1 MVKIPLLGVFTMNA
15 ISNFTF
21 HNDYNVRIIDINGEF
36 WFVATDVANA
46 LDYRNAPD
54 MTRSLDDDETAT
66 HNLRIRSENGVEQD
80 RPVTIINESGLYS
93 AILKSR
99 KPEAKKFKKWITS
112 EVLPAI
118 RKTGKYEA
126 PKPIEKRDYINNSD
140 MLNIKR
146 LIWACTHH
154 IGHGEAF
161 KFGIWYSLRKVTG
174 VPSPAKFEVQHLP
187 ILAQEFQRIL
197 NVVEPYFEA
206 RRECELA
213 LIKQVIRERGDHQ
226 VVRAILD
233 EMKASTTD
241 FNETLQKHLPMVFDQ
256 DCLNLLNRRPN
267 GYDHSDCNE
276 RLI

>member
-1 MVKIPLLGVFTMNA
+1 
-15 ISNFTF
+15 
-21 HNDYNVRIIDINGEF
+21 
-36 WFVATDVANA
+36 
-46 LDYRNAPD
+46 
-54 MTRSLDDDETAT
+54 
-66 HNLRIRSENGVEQD
+66 
-80 RPVTIINESGLYS
+80 
-93 AILKSR
+93 
-99 KPEAKKFKKWITS
+99 
-112 EVLPAI
+112 
-118 RKTGKYEA
+118 
-126 PKPIEKRDYINNSD
+126 

-154 IGHGEAF
+154 ISHGEAF
-161 KFGIWYSLRKVTG
+161 KFGIWHSLRKVTG
-174 VPSPAKFEVQHLP
+174 VPSPDKFEVQHLP

-233 EMKASTTD
+233 EMKASATD

-256 DCLNLLNRRPN
+256 ECLNLLNRRPN

>member
-1 MVKIPLLGVFTMNA
+1 MNA

-21 HNDYNVRIIDINGEF
+21 HNDYNVRIIKIDDNDFLFHANDLCAVLKYANPRDAIRRHVDSEDVVKHDTLTNGGKQKQNYVKEAGM
-36 WFVATDVANA
+36 WA
-46 LDYRNAPD
+46 LVLG
-54 MTRSLDDDETAT
+54 SET
-66 HNLRIRSENGVEQD
+66 EQA
-80 RPVTIINESGLYS
+80 RLV
-93 AILKSR
+93 KR
-99 KPEAKKFKKWITS
+99 WVTS
-112 EVLPAI
+112 EVLPTL
-118 RKTGKYEA
+118 RKTGKYET

-154 IGHGEAF
+154 ISHGEAF
-161 KFGIWYSLRKVTG
+161 KFGIWHSLRKVTG

-197 NVVEPYFEA
+197 NIVEPYFEA

-213 LIKQVIRERGDHQ
+213 LIKRVIRERGDHQ
-226 VVRAILD
+226 VVKALLD

-256 DCLNLLNRRPN
+256 ECLNLLNRNPN

>member
-1 MVKIPLLGVFTMNA
+1 MASRGFVLLMYVMFLSIPRNSDLVQVSKGFVENEPLKNRGGLDEKGVVKNLTPT
-15 ISNFTF
+15 
-21 HNDYNVRIIDINGEF
+21 NGGKQQLIF
-36 WFVATDVANA
+36 
-46 LDYRNAPD
+46 
-54 MTRSLDDDETAT
+54 
-66 HNLRIRSENGVEQD
+66 
-80 RPVTIINESGLYS
+80 INEPNLYRVIFRS
-93 AILKSR
+93 N
-99 KPEAKKFKKWITS
+99 KPEAKQFQDWVFN
-112 EVLPAI
+112 EVLPTI

-126 PKPIEKRDYINNSD
+126 PKPVEKRDYINNSD

-213 LIKQVIRERGDHQ
+213 LIKQVIRERGDHK
-226 VVRAILD
+226 VVQAILN
-233 EMKASTTD
+233 EMKASATD
-241 FNETLQKHLPMVFDQ
+241 FNETMQKHLPMVFDQ
-256 DCLNLLNRRPN
+256 ECLNLLNRRPN

>member
-1 MVKIPLLGVFTMNA
+1 MNA
-15 ISNFTF
+15 ISTFTF
-21 HNDYNVRIIDINGEF
+21 HEDYNVRIIKLDNGDFLFHANDLCAVLKYVNPHDAVRRHVEKDDLVKHEVIDKLGRKQKNN
-36 WFVATDVANA
+36 FVLEAGMWA
-46 LDYRNAPD
+46 LILG
-54 MTRSLDDDETAT
+54 SET
-66 HNLRIRSENGVEQD
+66 EQ
-80 RPVTIINESGLYS
+80 
-93 AILKSR
+93 
-99 KPEAKKFKKWITS
+99 AKLVKRWVTS
-112 EVLPAI
+112 EVLPTI
-118 RKTGKYEA
+118 RKTGRYEA

-161 KFGIWYSLRKVTG
+161 KFGIWHSLRKVTG

-197 NVVEPYFEA
+197 NIVEPYFKA

-213 LIKQVIRERGDHQ
+213 LIKRVIRERDDHQ
-226 VVRAILD
+226 VVKELLN

-241 FNETLQKHLPMVFDQ
+241 FNETLQKHLPMVFDRE
-256 DCLNLLNRRPN
+256 CLNLLNRRPN
-267 GYDHSDCNE
+267 GYDHSDCSE

>member
-1 MVKIPLLGVFTMNA
+1 MNA

-99 KPEAKKFKKWITS
+99 KPEAKKFKKWVTS

-256 DCLNLLNRRPN
+256 GCLNLLNRRPN

>member
-1 MVKIPLLGVFTMNA
+1 
-15 ISNFTF
+15 
-21 HNDYNVRIIDINGEF
+21 
-36 WFVATDVANA
+36 
-46 LDYRNAPD
+46 
-54 MTRSLDDDETAT
+54 
-66 HNLRIRSENGVEQD
+66 
-80 RPVTIINESGLYS
+80 
-93 AILKSR
+93 
-99 KPEAKKFKKWITS
+99 
-112 EVLPAI
+112 
-118 RKTGKYEA
+118 
-126 PKPIEKRDYINNSD
+126 

>member
-1 MVKIPLLGVFTMNA
+1 MSNISVF
-15 ISNFTF
+15 NFESASSI
-21 HNDYNVRIIDINGEF
+21 RIVMIDDNP
-36 WFVATDVANA
+36 WFVAKDICDALGLSNHRDAISKLDKDEKGVALTDT
-46 LDYRNAPD
+46 LGGQQEL
-54 MTRSLDDDETAT
+54 S
-66 HNLRIRSENGVEQD
+66 
-80 RPVTIINESGLYS
+80 IINESGMYALVMR
-93 AILKSR
+93 SR
-99 KPEAKKFKKWITS
+99 DAMKEGTPQHKFRKWVTS

-126 PKPIEKRDYINNSD
+126 PKPVEKRDYINNSD

-154 IGHGEAF
+154 IGHSEAF

-213 LIKQVIRERGDHQ
+213 LIKRVIRERGDHK
-226 VVRAILD
+226 VVQAILD
-233 EMKASTTD
+233 EMKASATD

>member
-1 MVKIPLLGVFTMNA
+1 MNA

-46 LDYRNAPD
+46 LDYRDAGN
-54 MTRSLDDDETAT
+54 MVRNLDDDERGT
-66 HNLRIRSENGVEQD
+66 HNMSTPSGDQNLS
-80 RPVTIINESGLYS
+80 IINESGLYS

-99 KPEAKKFKKWITS
+99 KPEAKKFKKWVTS

-154 IGHGEAF
+154 ISHGEAF
-161 KFGIWYSLRKVTG
+161 KFGIWHSLRKVTG

-197 NVVEPYFEA
+197 NIVEPYFEA

-213 LIKQVIRERGDHQ
+213 LIKRVIRERGDHQ
-226 VVRAILD
+226 VVKALLD

-276 RLI
+276 RSI

>member
-1 MVKIPLLGVFTMNA
+1 MNA

-21 HNDYNVRIIDINGEF
+21 HNDYNVRVQLIDAEP
-36 WFVATDVANA
+36 WFCLTDVCCVLSVDRTSRLLRD
-46 LDYRNAPD
+46 LDEKGLADCHTPTNGGNQKIKFVNEPNLYRVIF
-54 MTRSLDDDETAT
+54 RS
-66 HNLRIRSENGVEQD
+66 N
-80 RPVTIINESGLYS
+80 
-93 AILKSR
+93 
-99 KPEAKKFKKWITS
+99 KPEAKQFQDWVFN
-112 EVLPAI
+112 EVLPTI
-118 RKTGKYEA
+118 RKTGKYET

-154 IGHGEAF
+154 ISHGEAF
-161 KFGIWYSLRKVTG
+161 KFGIWHSLRKVTG

-197 NVVEPYFEA
+197 NIVEPYFEA

-213 LIKQVIRERGDHQ
+213 LIKRVIRERGDHQ
-226 VVRAILD
+226 VVKALLD
-233 EMKASTTD
+233 EMKVSTTD

>member
-1 MVKIPLLGVFTMNA
+1 MNA

-21 HNDYNVRIIDINGEF
+21 HNDYNVRVQLIDAEPWFCLADVCCVLSVDRTSRLLRDLDEKGLADCHTLTNGGNQKIK
-36 WFVATDVANA
+36 FVNEPN
-46 LDYRNAPD
+46 LYRVIF
-54 MTRSLDDDETAT
+54 RS
-66 HNLRIRSENGVEQD
+66 N
-80 RPVTIINESGLYS
+80 
-93 AILKSR
+93 
-99 KPEAKKFKKWITS
+99 KPEAKQFQDWVFN
-112 EVLPAI
+112 EVLPTI

-126 PKPIEKRDYINNSD
+126 PKPIEKRDYLTNSD

-256 DCLNLLNRRPN
+256 ECLNLLNRRPN

-276 RLI
+276 LPFN

>member
-1 MVKIPLLGVFTMNA
+1 MSNLSVF
-15 ISNFTF
+15 NFEQ
-21 HNDYNVRIIDINGEF
+21 NSQIRIIMIDNNP
-36 WFVATDVANA
+36 WFVAKDICEALGLANHRDAISKLDNDEKGVALTDT
-46 LDYRNAPD
+46 LGGQQEL
-54 MTRSLDDDETAT
+54 S
-66 HNLRIRSENGVEQD
+66 
-80 RPVTIINESGLYS
+80 IINESGMYALVMR
-93 AILKSR
+93 SR
-99 KPEAKKFKKWITS
+99 DAMKEGTPQHKFRKWVTS

>member
-1 MVKIPLLGVFTMNA
+1 MSNLSVF
-15 ISNFTF
+15 NFEQ
-21 HNDYNVRIIDINGEF
+21 NSQIRIIMIDNNP
-36 WFVATDVANA
+36 WFVAKDICEALGLANHRDAISKLDNDEKGVALTDT
-46 LDYRNAPD
+46 LGGQQEL
-54 MTRSLDDDETAT
+54 S
-66 HNLRIRSENGVEQD
+66 
-80 RPVTIINESGLYS
+80 IINESGMYALVMR
-93 AILKSR
+93 SR
-99 KPEAKKFKKWITS
+99 DAMKEGTPQHKFRKWVTS

-126 PKPIEKRDYINNSD
+126 PKPIEKRDYLTNSD

-256 DCLNLLNRRPN
+256 DCLNLLNRRI
-267 GYDHSDCNE
+267 DKIIRDIS
-276 RLI
+276 

>member
-1 MVKIPLLGVFTMNA
+1 MSNLSVF
-15 ISNFTF
+15 NFQST
-21 HNDYNVRIIDINGEF
+21 YTVRIQLIDGDVWFCLPDVCMVLDIQNSRQIVQKQLDEKGVSKIYTPTNGGNQELT
-36 WFVATDVANA
+36 FVNEPN
-46 LDYRNAPD
+46 LYRVIF
-54 MTRSLDDDETAT
+54 RS
-66 HNLRIRSENGVEQD
+66 N
-80 RPVTIINESGLYS
+80 
-93 AILKSR
+93 
-99 KPEAKKFKKWITS
+99 KPEAKQFQDWVFN
-112 EVLPAI
+112 EVLPTI

-126 PKPIEKRDYINNSD
+126 PKPVEKRDYINNSD

-233 EMKASTTD
+233 EMKASATD

>member
-1 MVKIPLLGVFTMNA
+1 MSNISVF
-15 ISNFTF
+15 NFESASSI
-21 HNDYNVRIIDINGEF
+21 RIVMIDDNP
-36 WFVATDVANA
+36 WFVAKDICDALGLSNHRDAISKLDKDEKGVALTDT
-46 LDYRNAPD
+46 LGGQQEL
-54 MTRSLDDDETAT
+54 S
-66 HNLRIRSENGVEQD
+66 
-80 RPVTIINESGLYS
+80 IINESGMYALVMR
-93 AILKSR
+93 SR
-99 KPEAKKFKKWITS
+99 DAMKEGTPQHKFRKWVTS
-112 EVLPAI
+112 EVLPTL
-118 RKTGKYEA
+118 RKKGKYEA

>member
-1 MVKIPLLGVFTMNA
+1 MSNLSVF
-15 ISNFTF
+15 NFEQ
-21 HNDYNVRIIDINGEF
+21 NSQIRIIMIDNNP
-36 WFVATDVANA
+36 WFVAKDICEALGLANHRDAISKLDNDEKGVALTDT
-46 LDYRNAPD
+46 LGGQQEL
-54 MTRSLDDDETAT
+54 S
-66 HNLRIRSENGVEQD
+66 
-80 RPVTIINESGLYS
+80 IINESGMYALVMR
-93 AILKSR
+93 SR
-99 KPEAKKFKKWITS
+99 DAMKEGTPQHKFRKWVTS

-213 LIKQVIRERGDHQ
+213 LIKQVIRERGDHK
-226 VVRAILD
+226 VVQAILD
-233 EMKASTTD
+233 EMKASATD